1 MEAVYAYERALS
13 QVKGKKIR
21 ASRTWPMIKK
31 QGIIA
36 AVERIVTR
44 KNETTGYRVLVEM
57 GMQDMAFEAVVLRHP
72 DVFSVEAV
80 EQSQSRLQRW
90 EIAPS

>member
-1 MEAVYAYERALS
+1 
-13 QVKGKKIR
+13 
-21 ASRTWPMIKK
+21 MIKK

-36 AVERIVTR
+36 AVEKIVTR